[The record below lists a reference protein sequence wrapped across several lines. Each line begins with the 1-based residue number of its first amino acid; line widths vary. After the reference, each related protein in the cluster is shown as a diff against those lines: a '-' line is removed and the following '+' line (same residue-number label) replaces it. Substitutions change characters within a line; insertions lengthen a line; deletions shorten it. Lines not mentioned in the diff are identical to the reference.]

1 VSVVSSPISP
11 QVRSVDGLRIRYA
24 ESESV
29 DGPTLLLLNPWPESL
44 YAWEALWPR
53 LSAHARLVAVDLPGF
68 GQSEAREDLFS
79 PRAMGQFVVRL
90 IDEWELGQPHVFGP
104 DVGTGATLF
113 AAALAPAA
121 LSSAVI
127 GSGGSAY
134 PLEVTGQLKEMIE
147 APDLEGLRALD
158 GRDVVANAMTLLE
171 SYEPSDA
178 ARQDYLDSYAGTR
191 FAESARYVRSYP
203 TDLATL
209 RDLLGE
215 IQTPTQIIA
224 GKRDPLIPPTNAEYL
239 HERLPNSRLALLDTG
254 HFAWEDGAEQW
265 GSIALDWIRGGYRL
279 TAVPAEVLGA
289 GSVNTREP
297 TTSYG
302 GTSVK

>member
-1 VSVVSSPISP
+1 MSSSISP
-11 QVRSVDGLRIRYA
+11 QVRSIDGLQIRYA
-24 ESESV
+24 ETALS
-29 DGPTLLLLNPWPESL
+29 DGPMLLLLNPWPESL

-68 GQSEAREDLFS
+68 GQSEARADLFS
-79 PRAMGQFVVRL
+79 PHAMGRFVVRL

-121 LSSAVI
+121 LTSAVI
-127 GSGGSAY
+127 GSGASAY

-158 GRDVVANAMTLLE
+158 GRDVVANAMALFE
-171 SYEPSDA
+171 SYEPSDT
-178 ARQDYLDSYAGTR
+178 ARQDYLASYAGTR

-209 RDLLGE
+209 RDLLPE
-215 IQTPTQIIA
+215 IQTPMQIIA
-224 GKRDPLIPPTNAEYL
+224 GKRDPLVPPANAEYL
-239 HERLPNSRLALLDTG
+239 HERLPHSKLALLDTG
-254 HFAWEDGAEQW
+254 HFAWEDGAEEW
-265 GSIALDWIRGGYRL
+265 GSIALDWIQGGYQL
-279 TAVPAEVLGA
+279 AKEP
-289 GSVNTREP
+289 SHTRSADP
-297 TTSYG
+297 VSHQNLAQ
-302 GTSVK
+302 